1 MNVGEVREALA
12 AYPDDMPVA
21 VIGDDRDIDREVD
34 IDVAISHPGSRLNR
48 RGCTYWHW
56 KSDDGPDGTPVV
68 VFY

>member
-1 MNVGEVREALA
+1 MNVGEVRAALA

-34 IDVAISHPGSRLNR
+34 IDVAISHPGSRP
-48 RGCTYWHW
+48 RGCADWHW
-56 KSDDGPDGTPVV
+56 ESDNGPDGTPVV